1 MWFSV
6 PTEELE
12 GRERVLQKILR
23 NHHTIPGKLRSF
35 FGILSLI
42 NEKKISSGPENK
54 NRKNKQ
60 VNCKKK
66 NRSMVYKKNM

>member
-12 GRERVLQKILR
+12 GREGVLQKILR
-23 NHHTIPGKLRSF
+23 NHHTIPGKLRSC

-42 NEKKISSGPENK
+42 NEKIIISSGPENK

-60 VNCKKK
+60 AA
-66 NRSMVYKKNM
+66 MGQGGWL

>member
-60 VNCKKK
+60 AATEQGGWL
-66 NRSMVYKKNM
+66 